1 MKVAKLAVG
10 LSSKWQCVSS
20 RSTPQ
25 KVGNTNQR
33 DVRSRAKRST
43 LSHYLSHSLHLFL
56 SKSFP
61 FSLSLTFCLSFSS
74 CQQTH
79 EVHTKLCWCLKVC
92 HEIKMPQHEMLVKS
106 RAHTRTHT
114 HSLIHMQ
121 ALSRAQPLEINYVK
135 FFCCL
140 CCCCRWVA
148 QKFSPKS
155 SALGQ
160 TSQ

>member
-1 MKVAKLAVG
+1 MKFVKLAAG
-10 LSSKWQCVSS
+10 LSSAQQCESS
-20 RSTPQ
+20 RSSPQ

-43 LSHYLSHSLHLFL
+43 LSHSRSAHSLSVTLCL
-56 SKSFP
+56 AR
-61 FSLSLTFCLSFSS
+61 SLSLSS
-74 CQQTH
+74 SASKQTH
-79 EVHTKLCWCLKVC
+79 EAHTKLCWCLKVC

-106 RAHTRTHT
+106 RAHIHSHT
-114 HSLIHMQ
+114 HSLIHMHV
-121 ALSRAQPLEINYVK
+121 LSRAQPLEINYVT
-135 FFCCL
+135 FCC
-140 CCCCRWVA
+140 CPRCRCRWVA